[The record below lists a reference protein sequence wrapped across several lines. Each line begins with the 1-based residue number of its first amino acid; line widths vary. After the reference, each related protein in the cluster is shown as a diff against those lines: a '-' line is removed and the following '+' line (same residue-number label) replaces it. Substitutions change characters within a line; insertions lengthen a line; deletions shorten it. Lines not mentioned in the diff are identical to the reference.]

1 METQHMKRTF
11 LKVIGLALVA
21 ALAGACGGTDD
32 GDDQTAGTILELA
45 ERGGEISALALA
57 ARKAGLDDE
66 LNAPDSGLT
75 VLAPSNDAFGLLA
88 GQLGFTSIAEMIDA
102 LPADALE
109 AILRYHILPTGVT
122 EEQLRTGGA
131 SQATLLV
138 QNAATVPLGVAV
150 VDDDI
155 RLTDPIGRIGVVNLF
170 DVPNDNGVLHLI
182 DRVMLPEG
190 LLTVLQTLRTNPER
204 FAALQAAIGPSPAL
218 ANLLN
223 GAGPV
228 TLFAPTDLA
237 FQAAAPVL
245 ATLTPEQID
254 TAVRYHIVE
263 ASLPSAS
270 ISFGT
275 PVTTLS
281 GQTFTI
287 NTGTGPALA
296 LITDTT
302 TTAARV
308 TAVDIIASN
317 GVVHVIDKVLIPSIA
332 AP

>member
-21 ALAGACGGTDD
+21 ALAVACGGTDD
-32 GDDQTAGTILELA
+32 GDDRTAGTILQLA
-45 ERGGEISALALA
+45 ERSGEISALALA

-66 LNAPDSGLT
+66 LDAPDSGLT

-88 GQLGFTSIAEMIDA
+88 GQLGFTSIGAMIDA
-102 LPADALE
+102 LPADVLE
-109 AILRYHILPTGVT
+109 AIVRYHVLPTAQT
-122 EEQLRTGGA
+122 EDQLRAGGA
-131 SQATLLV
+131 TQDTLLV
-138 QNAATVPLGVAV
+138 QNAATVPLGVTLV
-150 VDDDI
+150 NQDI
-155 RLTDPIGRIGVVNLF
+155 RLVDPIGRIGVVNLF
-170 DVPNDNGVLHLI
+170 DIPNDNGVLHLI

-204 FAALQAAIGPSPAL
+204 FSALQAAIGPSPAL

-228 TLFAPTDLA
+228 TLFAPIDLA
-237 FQAAAPVL
+237 FEAAAPAL

-270 ISFGT
+270 ISFGS

-287 NTGTGPALA
+287 NAGTGAALA
-296 LITDTT
+296 LIIDTT
-302 TTAARV
+302 ATAARV
-308 TAVDIIASN
+308 TAVDIVASN
-317 GVVHVIDKVLIPSIA
+317 GVLHVIDKVLIPSFA